1 MQKVACLLCFLIFES
16 CDVVELKMNDITE
29 LLQVTEKEVLRLIRN
44 NGMPAHKINKRYL
57 FSRQEIK
64 NWILQSG
71 VDINTRMLES
81 ERHVSVAELVRK
93 GSVLGGITGDTPAG
107 ILAVAVA
114 AMKLPD
120 ELNRE
125 DVLFF
130 LLQREE
136 MIPTSVGRGIAI
148 PHPRKPIVAD
158 MDNES
163 ITVVLLA
170 EPVDYSALDK
180 KLVHTL
186 FIVLS
191 ANSNRHLEILSR
203 LTYLCQ
209 QPDFVT
215 LLENAVPADDLVAYI
230 ERVEAGIKAGGK

>member
-1 MQKVACLLCFLIFES
+1 MVACFLCFPNFES

-44 NGMPAHKINKRYL
+44 NGMPAHKINHRYM
-57 FSRQEIK
+57 FSRHEIK
-64 NWILQSG
+64 QWILQSG
-71 VDINTRMLES
+71 VDISTRMLES
-81 ERHVSVAELVRK
+81 DRHVSVAELVRK
-93 GSVLGGITGDTPAG
+93 GGVLGGITGNTPSV
-107 ILAVAVA
+107 ILAAAVA

-120 ELNRE
+120 ELSRE
-125 DVLFF
+125 EVLLF

-136 MIPTSVGRGIAI
+136 MMPTSVGRGIAI

-180 KLVHTL
+180 KPVHTL

-209 QPDFVT
+209 KPDFVKM
-215 LLENAVPADDLVAYI
+215 LENAVPADDLVAYI
-230 ERVEAGIKAGGK
+230 EQAEAGIRAGGE